1 MSKLNWFTYRKIF
14 LLWLLIVSGIAIA
27 LKLGIDEKVV
37 VFSTLVIGIF
47 TQAFAGLASI
57 VALVPFVGP
66 FIVKLFAIPIFW
78 FLNASGYVV
87 SAVAIKKG
95 YTKELAQS
103 RVVTLALLI
112 GIVVGYILGHLVPL
126 R

>member
-47 TQAFAGLASI
+47 TQAFTGLASI